1 MQKVKLI
8 SNNISKS
15 FNGFDFVLSNITF
28 EIKSGEV
35 FGITGPNGSGKSTL
49 LKILSRLVTPTS
61 GKVICENN
69 SKVLT
74 FEEQLKLQGFVSPY
88 LTLFEEFK
96 PLEHLEIIFKIRN
109 EQFSKTVALD
119 YLDFF
124 GLISSLDKPIK
135 EFSSGMKQ
143 RLKFIMLFLTSPI
156 LIFLD
161 EPFTNLDQSGIE
173 KVKSLIL
180 RAKSEGKIIVIA
192 TNDSRELELCDKSIS
207 LSKLTTDEPDFNPSI

>member
-1 MQKVKLI
+1 MQNVKLI
-8 SNNISKS
+8 SDKISKS
-15 FNGFDFVLSNITF
+15 FNGFDYVFSNITF
-28 EIKSGEV
+28 EINAGET

-49 LKILSRLVTPTS
+49 LKILSRLITPTN
-61 GKVICENN
+61 GKVICKYNG
-69 SKVLT
+69 KVLG
-74 FEEQLKLQGFVSPY
+74 FEEQLKIQGFVSPY

-96 PLEHLEIIFKIRN
+96 PLEHLEIVFKIRN
-109 EQFSKTVALD
+109 KKFSEPEALK

-124 GLISSLDKPIK
+124 ELIHSLNKPIK

-143 RLKFIMLFLTSPI
+143 RLKFIMLFLSSPK

-180 RAKSEGKIIVIA
+180 RANSEGKIIVIA
-192 TNDSRELELCDKSIS
+192 TNDSREFELCNKSIS
-207 LSKLTTDEPDFNPSI
+207 LNKLTTNEPDFNPSI